1 MEPKFQESYFAV
13 GADHVFVFYVLKK
26 KESIHL
32 NLPSRVSGHPRVL
45 GRAVKR
51 FRLRGG
57 LIVAIVAKKS
67 LTVYFEPTDGVRG
80 GAWFTLATRASEVK
94 KKRLIIDVVGGLLL
108 FVFTFLLRVVRQHDV
123 DILLG

>member
-51 FRLRGG
+51 FRLRSG
-57 LIVAIVAKKS
+57 LIGTIVAKKS
-67 LTVYFEPTDGVRG
+67 FAVYFESTDGARG
-80 GAWFTLATRASEVK
+80 GAWFTRAARASEVK
-94 KKRLIIDVVGGLLL
+94 KRKVG
-108 FVFTFLLRVVRQHDV
+108 H
-123 DILLG
+123 